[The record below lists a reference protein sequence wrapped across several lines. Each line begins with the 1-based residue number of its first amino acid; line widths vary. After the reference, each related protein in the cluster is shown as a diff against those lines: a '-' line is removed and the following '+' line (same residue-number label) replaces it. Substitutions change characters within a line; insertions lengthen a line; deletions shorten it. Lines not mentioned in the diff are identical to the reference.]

1 MVGMETPRV
10 VNALQ
15 EGHCLA
21 WRLGRWCMYRLPM
34 FVPSASIR
42 AAALV
47 ASILSIERDLSVAL
61 PARSRAFVGLESA
74 VKSIWSGL
82 ASVSSFSSSSCIPLG
97 LAASAD
103 GGLFAVGCTLSSKYG
118 IARSVV
124 WEGAFVLCH
133 SILFSSFVIGFGFE
147 HNASVYASSRSSLLV
162 TWLELV
168 SV

>member
-1 MVGMETPRV
+1 MIVGMDTPSV
-10 VNALQ
+10 ANALQ

-21 WRLGRWCMYRLPM
+21 WRWGRWCMYRLPM

-47 ASILSIERDLSVAL
+47 ASILSIERDLSVAF
-61 PARSRAFVGLESA
+61 PAKSRAFVGLESA
-74 VKSIWSGL
+74 VNSIWFGL
-82 ASVSSFSSSSCIPLG
+82 VSVSSFSSSSCIPLG

-124 WEGAFVLCH
+124 WGGAFGL
-133 SILFSSFVIGFGFE
+133 
-147 HNASVYASSRSSLLV
+147 
-162 TWLELV
+162 
-168 SV
+168 